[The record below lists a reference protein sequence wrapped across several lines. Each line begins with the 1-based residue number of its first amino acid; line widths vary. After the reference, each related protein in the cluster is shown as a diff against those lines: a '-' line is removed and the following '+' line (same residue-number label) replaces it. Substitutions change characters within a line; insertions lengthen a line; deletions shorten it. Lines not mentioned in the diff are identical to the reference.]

1 MAGECDICLKHQ
13 GRGPLSGHLIG
24 RSDGFWVYHAMA
36 DEDGMARLGWL
47 FIESD
52 RHVPY
57 LADLNADEA
66 AALGV
71 LRTRLANALRKEVG
85 AELVLTFVIGMGMAH
100 FHEHLVPRSAATPR
114 EVPWYDSDEAL
125 PKAEAGQVAHLA
137 VRLRAQLGLD
147 AD

>member
-1 MAGECDICLKHQ
+1 MAGECDICLRHR
-13 GRGPLSGHLIG
+13 GRGPLSGQLIG

-36 DEDGMARLGWL
+36 DKDGMARLGWL

-71 LRTRLANALRKEVG
+71 LRTRLANALRKEVN
-85 AELVLTFVIGMGMAH
+85 AELVLTFVIGMGIAH

-114 EVPWYDSDEAL
+114 EVPWYESDEAL
-125 PKAEAGQVAHLA
+125 PKAEPSRVAELA
-137 VRLRAQLGLD
+137 HRLRKALEFTVD
-147 AD
+147 